1 MRNTDIFIELIRLA
15 EQAGTVIKA
24 GMSSDGNCWVDAKGR
39 DGKVYTFSMH
49 KEEK

>member
-1 MRNTDIFIELIRLA
+1 MRYADIFIELIRLA

-24 GMSSDGNCWVDAKGR
+24 GMRENGTCIIEVQSHDGNIYNFA
-39 DGKVYTFSMH
+39 MH